1 MADVGGTLRACP
13 VPHWPIF
20 ILISWSSIEKIGNI
34 KKECWQPT
42 TFPEVGAASYGK
54 SESATNFLN
63 LEDYLAIFQMDSTVP
78 FGEQAEASVKVNFLD
93 TVNVCDILF
102 PILKPHARYVSKTL
116 NRSVL
121 VETIKIPFHFIL
133 SALHYRVVHVS
144 SMASTYS
151 LSKCSGEIKDRF
163 LNTKTIQEVKD
174 IVQEF
179 VE

>member
-1 MADVGGTLRACP
+1 ML
-13 VPHWPIF
+13 
-20 ILISWSSIEKIGNI
+20 
-34 KKECWQPT
+34 QPT
-42 TFPEVGAASYGK
+42 TFPEVGAVSYGK

-63 LEDYLAIFQMDSTVP
+63 LEDYLVIFQMDSTVP
-78 FGEQAEASVKVNFLD
+78 FGEQAEVSVKVNFLD
-93 TVNVCDILF
+93 TMNVCDILF
-102 PILKPHARYVSKTL
+102 PILKPHARYVSKKTL

-121 VETIKIPFHFIL
+121 VETSKRSLHFIL
-133 SALHYRVVHVS
+133 SASHCRVVHVS